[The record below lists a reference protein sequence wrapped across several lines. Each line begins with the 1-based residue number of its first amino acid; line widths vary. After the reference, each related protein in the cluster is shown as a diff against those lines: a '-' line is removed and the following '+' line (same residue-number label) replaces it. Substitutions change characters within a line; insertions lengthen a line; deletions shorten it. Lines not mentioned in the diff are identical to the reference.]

1 MSVLSFSRTWLLA
14 VLATLLAGL
23 ALAGPSAAAPPM
35 PQICE
40 DPQVRKD
47 ILAGMKNMIDPETG
61 RPVQGLSV
69 SKVSKAK
76 TLSVT
81 KTRISCSMTVS
92 YTYQGYSGTIRALY
106 IIDTQKRT
114 ATIHWNY

>member
-1 MSVLSFSRTWLLA
+1 MKTLTFLKTGLLI
-14 VLATLLAGL
+14 VSAGL
-23 ALAGPSAAAPPM
+23 LLGLLMTGPVAAAQPV

-47 ILAGMKNMIDPETG
+47 ILAGLKNMIDPETG

-76 TLSVT
+76 TLSA
-81 KTRISCSMTVS
+81 TRSRITCSLSVS
-92 YTYQGYSGTIRALY
+92 YTYQGYSSTIRALY
-106 IIDTQKRT
+106 IVDLQKRT